1 MKSKV
6 LRNAC
11 KVPKS
16 VTFLK
21 KWELADELLQGI
33 GYRLPHAWVTSDS
46 EFGRCEEW
54 RDRLNGRLER
64 YLLDVPCNTSFHISL
79 KGVCLGG
86 TWQVSEYAATM
97 QLKGWTR
104 FEVRK
109 TANGIKY
116 VDAFMEPIFTDK
128 PDGTLRREILV
139 VIRTVEKTREIK
151 FLLSNAPSNTSLG
164 NFLKVSDQHWLIEDC
179 FKRAKGEVGLDQY
192 EVRSML
198 IRLVPNWGFSPRR
211 LRAAPRPSVVER
223 VVGRR
228 RHRGSDAEQA
238 LERVEREEPPVESE
252 RELVQVRLKVLRR
265 DTVVDA
271 IQPGF

>member
-1 MKSKV
+1 VKSKV

-33 GYRLPHAWVTSDS
+33 GYRLPHASVTSDS

-97 QLKGWTR
+97 PLKGWTR

-192 EVRSML
+192 EVRSWVGWHHHMILSML
-198 IRLVPNWGFSPRR
+198 ALWFLETERIRHKTVFFPSDSSSNCFHHRR
-211 LRAAPRPSVVER
+211 
-223 VVGRR
+223 
-228 RHRGSDAEQA
+228 DA
-238 LERVEREEPPVESE
+238 LEHEIGLGSSSKTGMEAHE
-252 RELVQVRLKVLRR
+252 
-265 DTVVDA
+265 
-271 IQPGF
+271 